1 MTTRVLIV
9 DDEPPARARL
19 RQLLAEIPGTDC
31 VGEAATGEEA
41 LAKAEESEPDV
52 VLLDIR
58 MPGIGGLEVAQQLA
72 AFDDPPAVIFT
83 TAYEQ
88 HALEAFDVQASG
100 YLLKPVRRE
109 RLAAALERAR
119 RPSRAQLARLQDA
132 APAQRRSHVTARV
145 RDQLKLIPVA
155 DILCFIAEQKYT
167 TVRHRGGEDLI
178 EDSLRA
184 LEEEFGDL
192 VVRVH
197 RSALVAL
204 AHVES
209 LERDA
214 EGHFTVNLRQ
224 GGGRLQVSRRLAAEV
239 QRRLR

>member
-19 RQLLAEIPGTDC
+19 RQLLAEIPDTAC
-31 VGEAATGEEA
+31 IGEAATGEEA
-41 LAKAEESEPDV
+41 VARVEESAPDI

-58 MPGIGGLEVAQQLA
+58 MPGIGGLEA
-72 AFDDPPAVIFT
+72 ARRIAALDDPPAVIFT

-88 HALEAFDVQASG
+88 HALEAFDAQASG

-109 RLAAALERAR
+109 RLAAALARAR
-119 RPSRAQLARLQDA
+119 RPSRAQLSNPQDT
-132 APAQRRSHVTARV
+132 APAPRRAHVTARV

-155 DILCFIAEQKYT
+155 DIVCFIAEQKYT
-167 TVRHRGGEDLI
+167 TVRHKGGDDLI
-178 EDSLRA
+178 EDSLRT
-184 LEEEFGDL
+184 LEEEFGEL
-192 VVRVH
+192 FVRIH

-204 AHVES
+204 AQVES
-209 LERDA
+209 LDRDA
-214 EGHFTVNLRQ
+214 AGHFTIRLRQ